1 LTWSLPYSRNRR
13 YLTGMDWILG
23 ALDHGARK
31 RIGLGGF
38 SQAILDLDGDL
49 TPEILL
55 PALNQISRRFPLI
68 HGRVARDWLNLAP
81 YWKIPHTTDSPP
93 IPLKIVDLPESDTV
107 AAERLFDDHVNKPFD
122 SESQHLR
129 FLLIRLGRRRSLLG
143 MVFDHRLLDAFGAES
158 LFRLIDLTFRGQ
170 LDEFAPLVSQTE
182 PAHLDHW
189 KRRLT
194 SGRTLNH
201 FLYRLNQR
209 TVNALQMPPEGFT
222 RRIKFLHDSLTLEET
237 ADFNRRAVE
246 EIGIPMTLPSA
257 AARAIAA
264 MQHAIPSPPLPGQ
277 DWLLFTSASARLP
290 GQEWEK
296 LFFNQFSMMTF
307 SSESNSTNPPPQIAL
322 TLRDQIFEQMK
333 LQIPFA
339 MQDAGA
345 LGRICPHWLGSR
357 LMRLLCHGRFCS
369 FYFACL
375 RDTGFPTNSFLNL
388 PVKNLYHKPLVFAPP
403 GLNICMT
410 TFAGRFNLVISYV
423 EDALSDAVAGRILRE
438 FKVLLLK

>member
-1 LTWSLPYSRNRR
+1 
-13 YLTGMDWILG
+13 MDWILG

-38 SQAILDLDGDL
+38 SQAILDLNGDL
-49 TPEILL
+49 SSEILL
-55 PALNQISRRFPLI
+55 PALNQISKRLPLI

-81 YWKIPHTTDSPP
+81 YWKVPRKTDPPP
-93 IPLKIVDLPESDTV
+93 IPLTVIDLPEEDLN
-107 AAERLFDDHVNKPFD
+107 AAERLLDDHVNKPFD

-129 FLLIRLGRRRSLLG
+129 FLLIRLGGRRSLLG
-143 MVFDHRLLDAFGAES
+143 MVFDHRLLDAFGAEA

-170 LDEFAPLVSQTE
+170 LDEFAPLIKQTE

-201 FLYRLNQR
+201 FLYRLNER
-209 TVNALQMPPEGFT
+209 TVCALQMPPAGVT

-246 EIGIPMTLPSA
+246 EAGIPMTLPSA

-264 MQHAIPSPPLPGQ
+264 MRRAIPSPPLPGQ

-307 SSESNSTNPPPQIAL
+307 SSEAKSTDSPSQIAL
-322 TLRDQIFEQMK
+322 TLRDQVFEQMK

-345 LGRICPHWLGSR
+345 LGRICPHWIGSR
-357 LMRLLCHGRFCS
+357 LMNLLAGGRFCS

-375 RDTGFPTNSFLNL
+375 RDTGFCGESFLGI
-388 PVKNLYHKPLVFAPP
+388 PVQNLYHKPLVFAPP

-423 EDALSDAVAGRILRE
+423 EDALSDTVAVQILRE
-438 FKVLLLK
+438 FKALLLKS

>member
-1 LTWSLPYSRNRR
+1 
-13 YLTGMDWILG
+13 MDWILG

-49 TPEILL
+49 SPEILL
-55 PALNQISRRFPLI
+55 PALNQISTRFPLI
-68 HGRVARDWLNLAP
+68 HGKVARDWLNLAP
-81 YWKIPHTTDSPP
+81 YWKVPRATEPP
-93 IPLKIVDLPESDTV
+93 SIPLKVVDLPDENTN

-209 TVNALQMPPEGFT
+209 TVNALQ
-222 RRIKFLHDSLTLEET
+222 
-237 ADFNRRAVE
+237 
-246 EIGIPMTLPSA
+246 
-257 AARAIAA
+257 
-264 MQHAIPSPPLPGQ
+264 
-277 DWLLFTSASARLP
+277 
-290 GQEWEK
+290 
-296 LFFNQFSMMTF
+296 
-307 SSESNSTNPPPQIAL
+307 
-322 TLRDQIFEQMK
+322 
-333 LQIPFA
+333 
-339 MQDAGA
+339 
-345 LGRICPHWLGSR
+345 
-357 LMRLLCHGRFCS
+357 
-369 FYFACL
+369 
-375 RDTGFPTNSFLNL
+375 
-388 PVKNLYHKPLVFAPP
+388 
-403 GLNICMT
+403 
-410 TFAGRFNLVISYV
+410 
-423 EDALSDAVAGRILRE
+423 
-438 FKVLLLK
+438 